1 VVACLALVALVSSAV
16 LPTPAPVAAATW
28 AGRYSVWN
36 KGSFATQYLDY
47 SCVGATIQITLNMI
61 NNTSNRTKRRQLKYL
76 DYAQEHSKYPVTDLG
91 ADAEGW
97 AKALIHF
104 GGGSGWGWTTASSLQ
119 NALKVAAKQIRTTG
133 KPVGL
138 LTFHGGHAW
147 LMTGFESNADPAT
160 TSNFSVTAAEVL
172 GPLYP
177 DGTYNGHSVDPGPKT
192 WMTVSQVGQRFNTY
206 YQQGQAVWNGKW
218 VMVVPQV
225 STAAP
230 AATGEG
236 PSPEQVLPDL
246 QTAHGWSWM
255 IGALALRD
263 LFLRRTH

>member
-1 VVACLALVALVSSAV
+1 M
-16 LPTPAPVAAATW
+16 PAPVAAATW
-28 AGRYSVWN
+28 SGRYSVWH
-36 KGSFATQYLDY
+36 KGGFATQYLDY
-47 SCVGATIQITLNMI
+47 SCVGATIQITLNLI

-104 GGGSGWGWTTASSLQ
+104 GGGNDWGWATAGSLQ
-119 NALKVAAKQIRTTG
+119 AALKLAAKQIRSSG

-147 LMTGFESNADPAT
+147 LMTGFESSADPAV

-177 DGTYNGHSVDPGPKT
+177 DGTYNGNSADPGPKT
-192 WMTVSQVGQRFNTY
+192 WMTVTTLGRRFNTY
-206 YQQGQAVWNGKW
+206 YQSGQTVWNGKW
-218 VMVVPQV
+218 VMVVPKV
-225 STAAP
+225 SIVAPQTAGDN
-230 AATGEG
+230 T
-236 PSPEQVLPDL
+236 SPEQVLPDL
-246 QTAHGWSWM
+246 RTAFGWSWM
-255 IGALALRD
+255 LGALALRD
-263 LFLRRTH
+263 LVPRRAN